1 MNKPKVIVILGPTT
15 SGKSDLAVKLAL
27 KFRGEIISADSRQVY
42 KGLDIG
48 SGKIKDEE
56 KQGVPHYLLDVLEP
70 QKTFTVSQYKRLG
83 EKKLKDIT
91 DRLKLPIIVGGT
103 GFYIDALTGTID
115 FPEVKPNKKLREEL
129 EQKSVEELFK
139 MLEAKDP
146 LRAKTIDKHNKPR
159 LIRALEIIEAI
170 GKVPPLSNVQP
181 GRLNIY
187 EFIFIGLNLDKE
199 KLEEKIYKRL
209 INRLPEILKECEKL
223 QENGLSWKRMFELG
237 LEYRY
242 ASLYLKG
249 KMTKEEMEKKLFIEI
264 KKYAKRQMT
273 WFKRNKKI
281 KWFKPEELK
290 DIENYLEA
298 LL

>member
-1 MNKPKVIVILGPTT
+1 MNKSKALVILGPTT

-27 KFRGEIISADSRQVY
+27 EFRGEIISADSRQVY

-56 KQGVPHYLLDVLEP
+56 KQGIPHYLLDVLEP

-91 DRLKLPIIVGGT
+91 ERGKLPIIVGGT
-103 GFYIDALTGTID
+103 GFYIDALTSAVS
-115 FPEVKPNKKLREEL
+115 FPEVAPDKKLREEL

-139 MLEAKDP
+139 LLEEKDP
-146 LRAKTIDKHNKPR
+146 LRAESIDKHNKPR
-159 LIRALEIIEAI
+159 LIRALEIIEAL
-170 GKVPPLSNVQP
+170 GRVPQTETKESN
-181 GRLNIY
+181 Y

-199 KLEEKIYKRL
+199 RLEEKIYERL
-209 INRLPEILKECEKL
+209 INRLPEIIKECEKL

-242 ASLYLKG
+242 VSLYLKG
-249 KMTKEEMEKKLFIEI
+249 KMNKEEMEKKLFIEI
-264 KKYAKRQMT
+264 KKYAKRQLT

-281 KWFKPEELK
+281 KWFKPEESK
-290 DIENYLEA
+290 EIEKYVISVLR
-298 LL
+298 